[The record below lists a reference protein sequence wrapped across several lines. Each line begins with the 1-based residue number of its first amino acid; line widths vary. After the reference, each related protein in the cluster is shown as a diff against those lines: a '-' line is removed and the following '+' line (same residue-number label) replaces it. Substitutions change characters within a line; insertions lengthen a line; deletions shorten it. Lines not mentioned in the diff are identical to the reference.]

1 MGLVDQENQQ
11 QVGQEINQR
20 QQNMQPQIP
29 GMGSLPTENPQQ
41 EQQAQTIPG
50 GGEAD
55 INSMLTPNT
64 FTPDRINLG

>member
-29 GMGSLPTENPQQ
+29 GMGSMPAQNPQE
-41 EQQAQTIPG
+41 EQAAQTIPG